1 MALDNIHVAVNNTLR
16 SSGID
21 SCTKEEL
28 DNIFDV
34 NGNYGQLF
42 SNLHTHYQQM
52 KYCRSHLKY
61 VVSRQSQHQIESVLY
76 YYYEV

>member
-16 SSGID
+16 SSGILD
-21 SCTKEEL
+21 SSTKEEL

-61 VVSRQSQHQIESVLY
+61 VVSMQGTTVTTIMY
-76 YYYEV
+76 IA